1 MYSKQ
6 VANLDE
12 SDAAPL
18 ADFLQV
24 AVVCHLLNWGVLLHE
39 PLSGRVGF
47 FSRFSTGCH
56 TCLWTGLG
64 WLEFSV
70 FQCLPNYAWAD
81 VNCGRSGR
89 AKWWNTLIKETQP
102 RSTSRWDN
110 LYFYS
115 QAWKSNSLFLT
126 IINFQIPLKV
136 TISPRGIDSHITHSW
151 SY

>member
-56 TCLWTGLG
+56 TCL
-64 WLEFSV
+64 
-70 FQCLPNYAWAD
+70 
-81 VNCGRSGR
+81 
-89 AKWWNTLIKETQP
+89 
-102 RSTSRWDN
+102 
-110 LYFYS
+110 
-115 QAWKSNSLFLT
+115 
-126 IINFQIPLKV
+126 
-136 TISPRGIDSHITHSW
+136 
-151 SY
+151 